1 MHITYDAQ
9 VDVLFISF
17 RDEPA
22 RDTLDIEDDV
32 MAALD
37 NDGRLIGLEILDA
50 RKRLGD
56 VVFADSVPV
65 EQLVREAITVGG
77 EHARDAQPTHVKLP
91 G

>member
-1 MHITYDAQ
+1 MHITYDVQ

-77 EHARDAQPTHVKLP
+77 EHAHDARSTHVKLP

>member
-22 RDTLDIEDDV
+22 RDTLDIEENV
-32 MAALD
+32 MVALD

-50 RKRLGD
+50 RERLGD
-56 VVFADSVPV
+56 AMFAESVPV

-77 EHARDAQPTHVKLP
+77 ERARGAQPTPVNLP

>member
-50 RKRLGD
+50 RARLGD
-56 VVFADSVPV
+56 AVFAESVPV
-65 EQLVREAITVGG
+65 EQLVHAAITVGG
-77 EHARDAQPTHVKLP
+77 ERARAQPTHVKLP

>member
-56 VVFADSVPV
+56 VVLADSVPV
-65 EQLVREAITVGG
+65 EQLVHEAITVGG
-77 EHARDAQPTHVKLP
+77 EHAHDTQPTPVKLS